1 VKTTANLLKALFT
14 GFTLICILVSVVV
27 ADADNGPA
35 NGEKIP
41 PSVIHQKMWE
51 AKVAAH
57 KEQQRLRALVAA
69 EGMVNTQTNYDV
81 LFYDIYI
88 RVNDTT
94 EIIYGKVTLVAQAAE
109 DGVSQIQVDFFDNMT
124 IDSIVAPSG
133 ALSYSRANNVVTV
146 TLNATHN
153 TGEQFDFDFWYH
165 GHPEEGGFQAFAF
178 DTRLGKKVISTL
190 SEPYFARTWW
200 PCKDRM
206 DDKADSFH
214 IAIEVD
220 TVFYVGS
227 NGTLDS
233 IVYNGGT
240 TKTFYYTEHYP
251 MTTYLFSLAISDY
264 TVWYDEWVYNNGQ
277 DTMPIV
283 NACYSDRLADA
294 QTGWGITPQALTIF
308 SENYGLY
315 PFVNEKYGHSNF
327 EWNGGMEHQT
337 MTSMTGSW
345 FGFYEPVVVHELSHQ
360 WWGDMIT
367 CEQWGHIWL
376 NEGWATYSEALY
388 YLALNGWASY
398 HNYMNSM
405 DYTGGGTIYISD
417 TTDVWNIFGTI
428 VYDKG
433 AWVVHMLRGVLGEAL
448 FFEGVHAYYNSQYQY
463 AAATTEE
470 FRDVV
475 ENATGVELDW
485 FFEEWIYGEY
495 RPNYHW
501 AYWEEASDTGGYDVF
516 VHVDQVQT
524 TNPQVF
530 TMPVDFFFD
539 LSSGPDDTLTL
550 WVDQRSD
557 LFKFNFPST
566 ISTIK
571 LDPAGWVL
579 KYQLNVP
586 WTLFII
592 TLDEELRDGHLDLA
606 YNDTIEARGG
616 TGSNT
621 YSIVSGALPTGYGID
636 NNGVITGTTG
646 DTGSFTFT
654 VLVDD
659 NGSSY
664 WDEEEFTLYVAPTL
678 YVPGDVNFNGTV
690 NIVDLI
696 YLVDY
701 LFRSGPPPPVL
712 NAADANGSCTIAVD
726 DVTYLVDYMF
736 RGGPAPVIG
745 CVE

>member
-1 VKTTANLLKALFT
+1 MN
-14 GFTLICILVSVVV
+14 
-27 ADADNGPA
+27 
-35 NGEKIP
+35 
-41 PSVIHQKMWE
+41 
-51 AKVAAH
+51 
-57 KEQQRLRALVAA
+57 
-69 EGMVNTQTNYDV
+69 
-81 LFYDIYI
+81 
-88 RVNDTT
+88 
-94 EIIYGKVTLVAQAAE
+94 
-109 DGVSQIQVDFFDNMT
+109 
-124 IDSIVAPSG
+124 
-133 ALSYSRANNVVTV
+133 
-146 TLNATHN
+146 
-153 TGEQFDFDFWYH
+153 
-165 GHPEEGGFQAFAF
+165 
-178 DTRLGKKVISTL
+178 
-190 SEPYFARTWW
+190 
-200 PCKDRM
+200 
-206 DDKADSFH
+206 
-214 IAIEVD
+214 
-220 TVFYVGS
+220 
-227 NGTLDS
+227 
-233 IVYNGGT
+233 
-240 TKTFYYTEHYP
+240 
-251 MTTYLFSLAISDY
+251 
-264 TVWYDEWVYNNGQ
+264 
-277 DTMPIV
+277 
-283 NACYSDRLADA
+283 
-294 QTGWGITPQALTIF
+294 
-308 SENYGLY
+308 
-315 PFVNEKYGHSNF
+315 
-327 EWNGGMEHQT
+327 
-337 MTSMTGSW
+337 GSW

-376 NEGWATYSEALY
+376 NEGWASYSEALY

-433 AWVVHMLRGVLGEAL
+433 AWVVHMLRGALGDSL

-463 AAATTEE
+463 AAATTEK
-470 FRDVV
+470 FRDVF
-475 ENATGVELDW
+475 ESATGVELDW
-485 FFEEWIYGEY
+485 FFQEWIYGEY

-501 AYWEEASDTGGYDVF
+501 AYWQEASDTGGHDVY

-550 WVDQRSD
+550 WVDKRSE

-571 LDPAGWVL
+571 LDPSGWVL
-579 KYQLNVP
+579 KYQSNIP

-592 TLDEELRDGHLDLA
+592 TLDEELSDGRQYIA

-621 YSIVSGALPTGYGID
+621 YSIVSGALPTGYSID
-636 NNGVITGTTG
+636 NNGVISGTTD

-664 WDEEEFTLYVAPTL
+664 WDEKEFTIYVSPTPV
-678 YVPGDVNFNGTV
+678 VPGDVNFDGIV
-690 NIVDLI
+690 NIVDLTF
-696 YLVDY
+696 LVDY

-726 DVTYLVDYMF
+726 DVTYLVDYLF
-736 RGGPAPVIG
+736 RNGPAPVIG